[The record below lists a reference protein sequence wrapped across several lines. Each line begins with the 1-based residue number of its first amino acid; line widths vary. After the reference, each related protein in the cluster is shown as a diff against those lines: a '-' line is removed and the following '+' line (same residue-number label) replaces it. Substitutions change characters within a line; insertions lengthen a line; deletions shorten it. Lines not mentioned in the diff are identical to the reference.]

1 MIDLTQSK
9 VRRQARTNPSL
20 LVVVV
25 LALSALLQ
33 AAAIATS
40 RGEPAHADGIT
51 VGDDLSQMSLE
62 FANRIVTALDPQPML
77 LLIFDP
83 ECPHSRHVAP
93 LWSEWLTS
101 DDSRELAVLGIAP
114 QPIAAA
120 AAYAREQRWSVRV
133 ASIFAAN
140 DPIARRTPW
149 VVAVDSTSRVLREEH
164 GRKVAEVARWM
175 LDIRKERRPIYSH

>member
-1 MIDLTQSK
+1 MSDLTQPK
-9 VRRQARTNPSL
+9 ERRQARTKPTL

-25 LALSALLQ
+25 LALSAMLQ
-33 AAAIATS
+33 AAAILTS
-40 RGEPAHADGIT
+40 RGASAHADGVT
-51 VGDDLSQMSLE
+51 VGDDLSRMSLE
-62 FANRIVTALDPQPML
+62 FANRTVTALDPQPML

-83 ECPHSRHVAP
+83 ECPHSRHVGP
-93 LWSEWLTS
+93 LWSVWLTS

-120 AAYAREQRWSVRV
+120 AAFAREQHWSVRV
-133 ASIFAAN
+133 ASIVAAN

-149 VVAVDSTSRVLREEH
+149 VVAVDSAGRVLREKH

-175 LDIRKERRPIYSH
+175 LDIRQERRPIYSH